1 MSSPEGSDFIVVFC
15 TTGSREEAERLAG
28 ALVGERL
35 AACVTI
41 VGPVLSVYRWKGKV
55 ERGEE
60 YLLVIKTKRSLY
72 SRLESRLRELHS
84 YEVPEIVALP
94 IVEGLKD
101 YLSWLSEETG

>member
-1 MSSPEGSDFIVVFC
+1 LPEGLGFIVVFC
-15 TTGSREEAERLAG
+15 TTGSREEAEKLADT
-28 ALVGERL
+28 LVEEKL
-35 AACVTI
+35 AACVTV
-41 VGPVLSVYRWKGKV
+41 VGPVFSVYRWKGKV

-84 YEVPEIVALP
+84 YEVLEIVALP

-101 YLSWLSEETG
+101 YLS

>member
-1 MSSPEGSDFIVVFC
+1 MSEGSGFIVVFC
-15 TTGSREEAERLAG
+15 TAGSRDEAERLADI
-28 ALVGERL
+28 LVEERL

-55 ERGEE
+55 ERGDE
-60 YLLVIKTKRSLY
+60 YLLVVKTKRSLY
-72 SRLESRLRELHS
+72 SKLESRLRELHS

>member
-1 MSSPEGSDFIVVFC
+1 MPEGLGFIVVFC
-15 TTGSREEAERLAG
+15 TTGSREEAEKLADT
-28 ALVGERL
+28 LVEEKL

-84 YEVPEIVALP
+84 YEVLEIVALP

-101 YLSWLSEETG
+101 YLSWLSEKTG